1 MINENEIYRAA
12 LIIKKGGLVAF
23 PTETVYGLGAD
34 AFNPAAVARIFEVK
48 KRPKFDPLIVHISRT
63 EELDSV
69 VQKPSG
75 LINSLIDVFWPGPL
89 TLVLPKKA
97 DLPDIVTS
105 GLSSVGVRMPD
116 HPVALKLIEMAETPI
131 AAPSA
136 NPFGRISPTS
146 AAHVK
151 KYLGSSVDMIID
163 YGSCSV
169 GVEST
174 ILSLVDEKRP
184 VLLRPGGIPV
194 EEIIRITGPVYP
206 PDMMIADVLAP
217 GMLPRHY
224 SPRTPV
230 RMLEDYFYK
239 PNDSKKL
246 KIGLLSL
253 KKPMESSRYHAV
265 EVLSESGDL
274 AEAASNLFAAL
285 HRLDCA
291 GLDIILAEHMPET
304 GMGATIADRIR
315 RAVHE

>member
-34 AFNPAAVARIFEVK
+34 AFNPVAVARIFEVK
-48 KRPKFDPLIVHISRT
+48 KRPRFDPLIVHISRM
-63 EELDSV
+63 EELDSI
-69 VQKPSG
+69 VQKPSD
-75 LINSLIDVFWPGPL
+75 LVKRLMDFFWPGPL
-89 TLVLPKKA
+89 TLVLPKKEG
-97 DLPDIVTS
+97 LPDIVTS

-116 HPVALKLIEMAETPI
+116 HPVALKLIEMAGTPI

-151 KYLGSSVDMIID
+151 KYLGNRVDMILD
-163 YGSCSV
+163 DGSCTV

-174 ILSLVDEKRP
+174 ILSLVDEERP
-184 VLLRPGGIPV
+184 VLLRPGGIPA
-194 EEIIRITGPVYP
+194 EEITRITGQVYP
-206 PDMMIADVLAP
+206 PDKMISDVLAP

-230 RMLEDYFYK
+230 RMLEDYFYQF
-239 PNDSKKL
+239 NDSKKL

-253 KKPMESSRYHAV
+253 KKPRESSMYHAV

-274 AEAASNLFAAL
+274 KEAASNLFAAL

-291 GLDIILAEHMPET
+291 GLDIIVAEQIPEA

-315 RAVHE
+315 RAVHK